1 MATKNTRTKAP
12 KVFTID
18 APMGEAITALVRE
31 ELTAQGKGAA
41 LARQIARAVEN
52 TENCELTAED
62 IKKIRE
68 QVNSE
73 IVRQKPDWGAPA
85 GDSVEIK
92 AERKRRSAKVRTT
105 ANRIMSALR
114 AALLDQGVATPEPVR
129 VGGRKAKLV
138 QTVPDADGR
147 TSRAAAAK
155 TAEAAVV
162 AAGDIVTAMRALNAL
177 ILSSVKEGDYVTVI
191 AAAEKAI
198 KVQDA

>member
-1 MATKNTRTKAP
+1 MATKTRTKTP

-41 LARQIARAVEN
+41 LARQIARVVEN
-52 TENCELTAED
+52 TETCELTAED
-62 IKKIRE
+62 IAKIRE

-73 IVRQKPDWGAPA
+73 IVRQRPDWGAPA

-114 AALLDQGVATPEPVR
+114 SALRDEGIATPEPVR
-129 VGGRKAKLV
+129 VGGRKAGTGKAKA
-138 QTVPDADGR
+138 DAEGR
-147 TSRAAAAK
+147 TSKTDAARAA
-155 TAEAAVV
+155 ESVVV
-162 AAGDIVTAMRALNAL
+162 AAGDAAEAIKALQAL
-177 ILSSVKEGDYVTVI
+177 ILSSLRNGDYVTVI

-198 KVQDA
+198 KVQDAE